1 MYKGTGAS
9 PGIAMGKALI
19 LKECELIIEKKSIE
33 DVEVEVK
40 KLQEAVS
47 KSKLELTKVKEK
59 ALEELGAHEAQIF
72 ESHLLVLEDPEL
84 LDSSIAKIRE

>member
-33 DVEVEVK
+33 IPIAIS
-40 KLQEAVS
+40 LF
-47 KSKLELTKVKEK
+47 
-59 ALEELGAHEAQIF
+59 IF
-72 ESHLLVLEDPEL
+72 ILF
-84 LDSSIAKIRE
+84 KYK